1 MKSLKSKILTLIIS
15 GLFVMMLVVS
25 MIGLFTTN
33 KILHDNANEML
44 ASECEKEAGEINA
57 VLSNIRNSVNIISN
71 KVVTEL
77 SSADV
82 LAGES
87 YLNYFTKTM
96 KSAFSNVAENTPGIV
111 AYYLRF
117 EPSLTSPTSGFFVT
131 LDSDGK
137 FINVPPTS
145 ISLNADTSGDSIDH
159 LRWFFEPYMAEKA
172 IWMEPY
178 YHATTDELMIS
189 YIAPLYKGDTFIGI
203 AGMDV
208 EFSSITDQVS
218 AIKPYDNGYAYLT
231 DSDGEVIFTPVDQN
245 DGLGDDR
252 SAVSQKSA
260 SLLNGMVLNVAA
272 NYTDIQKDS
281 YPLLNRIM
289 ISFVA
294 VLIVFVAVTILVAKR
309 ITAPLEE
316 LTEAAENFTVGQT
329 RIDIKYRSNDEIG
342 KLARTLQDTTG
353 RLEEYTSY
361 INALA
366 YRDSLTGVKNS
377 TAFKEARHNF
387 EKEIKTSDAAFA
399 IVVSDINSLKRIN
412 DSYGHEAGNELI
424 RKSVKRICD
433 VFAHSPVYRIGGDE
447 FVAILKGDDYN
458 NRYELLARLE
468 NLTSDEFF
476 RFGEYTLPLSV
487 ASGMAEYDPKGDD
500 TFDLVFERADKAM
513 YLRKQKIKEEI
524 LV

>member
-33 KILHDNANEML
+33 KILHDNANDML
-44 ASECEKEAGEINA
+44 ASECEKEAGKINS
-57 VLSNIRNSVNIISN
+57 VLSNIKNSVNIISN

-77 SSADV
+77 PSADV

-87 YLNYFTKTM
+87 YLGYFTKTM

-117 EPSLTSPTSGFFVT
+117 EPTLTSPTSGFFIT
-131 LDSDGK
+131 LDESGQ
-137 FINVPPTS
+137 FVNLPPTS

-159 LRWFFEPYMAEKA
+159 LRWFFEPYIAGKA
-172 IWMEPY
+172 IWMTPY

-189 YIAPLYKGDTFIGI
+189 YISPLYKGETFIGI

-208 EFSSITDQVS
+208 EFSSITDKVGM
-218 AIKPYDNGYAYLT
+218 IKPYDNGYAYLT
-231 DSDGEVIFTPVDQN
+231 NSDSEVIFTPVDQSESV
-245 DGLGDDR
+245 GDDR
-252 SAVSQKSA
+252 SAVSQKSTP
-260 SLLNGMVLNVAA
+260 LLNGMILNVVA

-294 VLIVFVAVTILVAKR
+294 VLVLFITVTIFVAKR
-309 ITAPLEE
+309 ITAPLEQ
-316 LTEAAENFTVGQT
+316 LTMAAEKFAVGQK
-329 RIDIKYRSNDEIG
+329 RIDTNYKSNDEIG
-342 KLARTLQDTTG
+342 KLAKTLQETTG

-377 TAFKEARHNF
+377 TAFKEARHNI
-387 EKEIKTSDAAFA
+387 EKAIKSEDISFA

-447 FVAILKGDDYN
+447 FVAVLKGDDYK

-513 YLRKQKIKEEI
+513 YLRKQKIKEET